1 MRTFGPDFE
10 IRILG
15 KARWAR
21 VLWNQRKGLQGKST
35 HFANFLH
42 GVKLN
47 ISEMAGQVQP
57 AGEMAGQVQ
66 PSGARWVM
74 GRAVG
79 VPITFILLSRIPLN
93 GRFSSDMPITLAI
106 IEDLD
111 EVRDGL
117 RNFLALSTEF
127 LVLESFKTAEEALA
141 AFPRCQPDIFIVDIN
156 LPGMNGI
163 EFVRRAGG
171 GEGRSQVGEGRS
183 QFMMFTVYENDE
195 KVFEALKAGAS
206 GYLLKNTGLVHIIE
220 ALKELYQGGSPM
232 SSAIARKLVK
242 AFQDHGGKGKDP
254 VVGDTGPA
262 CWDSALSPRE
272 NEILQLL
279 GRGLLYKEISD
290 QLHISTSTVRQHIH
304 RIYEK
309 LHVQNRTEAINKTIK
324 K

>member
-1 MRTFGPDFE
+1 MVD
-10 IRILG
+10 L
-15 KARWAR
+15 
-21 VLWNQRKGLQGKST
+21 
-35 HFANFLH
+35 
-42 GVKLN
+42 
-47 ISEMAGQVQP
+47 
-57 AGEMAGQVQ
+57 
-66 PSGARWVM
+66 
-74 GRAVG
+74 
-79 VPITFILLSRIPLN
+79 VPLAKQH
-93 GRFSSDMPITLAI
+93 MPISLAI

-127 LVLESFKTAEEALA
+127 QVLETFKTAEDALEAW
-141 AFPRCQPDIFIVDIN
+141 PRCQPDIFIVDIN

-163 EFVRRAGG
+163 EFVRKSGG
-171 GEGRSQVGEGRS
+171 VEGRT

-220 ALKELYQGGSPM
+220 ALKELHQGGSPM
-232 SSAIARKLVK
+232 SSAIARKLVRALQEPPGK
-242 AFQDHGGKGKDP
+242 EHGGREP
-254 VVGDTGPA
+254 ARDTGPA
-262 CWDSALSPRE
+262 HWDPALSPRE

-279 GRGLLYKEISD
+279 ARGLLYKEISD

-309 LHVQNRTEAINKTIK
+309 LHVQNRTEAINKTYK